1 MEDYKSDDLSTK
13 GVGVDL
19 SHLVSFGLYQPS
31 AGQYETIFNAFLEIP
46 EFFLW
51 NYYSNFFFCFLFHLN
66 LKTYMS
72 FRKIIPEF
80 RVIDMK
86 NRFSLLYFKQ
96 PRQELQS
103 IRSAFCP
110 FNS

>member
-46 EFFLW
+46 KFFLW
-51 NYYSNFFFCFLFHLN
+51 NYYSNFFFVSFFILISRHTCLSEKLFQN
-66 LKTYMS
+66 S
-72 FRKIIPEF
+72 E
-80 RVIDMK
+80 
-86 NRFSLLYFKQ
+86 LLT
-96 PRQELQS
+96 
-103 IRSAFCP
+103 
-110 FNS
+110 